1 MPGLKWYFA
10 PSLSRY
16 GAFKDTIVRKPLY
29 AKLSLPGLFLSDFAT
44 GTVRKISEADPI
56 YVEVGDD
63 SIVVEQGVVEFVH
76 ERDLVSPPSC

>member
-1 MPGLKWYFA
+1 M
-10 PSLSRY
+10 
-16 GAFKDTIVRKPLY
+16 
-29 AKLSLPGLFLSDFAT
+29 SDFAT